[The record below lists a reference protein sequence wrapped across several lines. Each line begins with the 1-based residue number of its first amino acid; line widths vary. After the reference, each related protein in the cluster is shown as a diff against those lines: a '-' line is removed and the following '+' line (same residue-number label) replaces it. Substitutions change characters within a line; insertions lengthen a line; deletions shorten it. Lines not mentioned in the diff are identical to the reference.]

1 MLQTEE
7 SLARLFGTEYH
18 EHSNSWYF
26 KSTVLKLQYRDL
38 EFKKYLD
45 EKKDIIFK
53 FESITK
59 KLNVFPAKVE
69 IVYNKK
75 KRKITKHFCSE
86 CKADDCKHYLS
97 ILSYAYNYLSTEM
110 LEQEVVQTYHTR
122 LLEYNEYWQRI
133 VLNAKIEVGDVFDNN
148 TDKIRFYLKSYSP
161 LQIRLIS
168 ILCADQIVK
177 EEDLAMVPQAEKQI
191 LALSDS
197 EKELF
202 KLLQQNKCS
211 FSRKGAFF
219 SIYKEKFVKLL
230 SVMRSLQ
237 NRIFI
242 KETGDRLQFSEDEF
256 RINFQ
261 VVKLNNSKFLL
272 STSSAEQLSAVF
284 VSSTTYIF
292 KKNVVY
298 TINLPFSENIAEQI
312 FSNGY
317 QIEAND
323 LVYLSSVVARQ
334 LGLMK
339 CYLDFEE
346 GIEIPEVYHN
356 TPTIVFDLYK
366 EDGRIIVKGSL
377 QYAEDIFIPMAAV
390 RFPVEL
396 VRYDQNDQMTWF
408 YIPPQSKYQIFDFV
422 AKLPE
427 SSAAKLEENSLL
439 IFEGEENIQTLKQ
452 VVFEHADPS
461 WNIILSDE
469 LKKEFVYK
477 VVLKP
482 IIKTQ
487 KTGNINWFQYDVKYD
502 YKDIS
507 FTHVE
512 LKNFFQT
519 KEKFMQLEDGR
530 LIYFENKEAF
540 LTMEEILKKSEKLP
554 DEGYKLAIYNIP
566 YVYQLN
572 TVNKGISIIG
582 DGYLDAMFEAI
593 LKRRLEDREPLPGFL
608 DPVMRSYQKAGFHW
622 LKMLE
627 NYNLSGILADDMGLG
642 KTVQAISV
650 ISSLPADSRSI
661 VICPKTL
668 LFNWAAEIEKFNKS
682 LSYVLYEGNRKERK
696 YILKNLNVNIL
707 FASYSIIQ
715 NDIDAL
721 SEIDFDYIILDEA
734 QHIKNATALRTKAVK
749 KLKGRNRMA
758 LSGTPI
764 ENYPTE
770 LWSIVDFLMPG
781 YLPSL
786 RTFKGAYNISNEKQK
801 EAHDKLK
808 MLVSPFILRRKKSQV
823 LIELPDK
830 QVQLAYCKLTTIQ
843 EKMYLQILENVK
855 QRFMKED
862 GDIGSGY
869 IHILAALTKLRQIC
883 DHPYMID
890 ENIKHD
896 TELSG
901 KLELIREI
909 VIDAVENG
917 KKLLIFSQFV
927 KMLQVIREMFQ
938 KEKITFEYMDGS
950 TKNRQKVID
959 NFNNNNNIR
968 TFLISLKTGGYGLNL
983 TAADTV
989 IMVDPWWNPMGE
1001 NQAIDRAHRI
1011 GQTKKVM
1018 VYKIITKGTIEEKIL
1033 TLQQSKR
1040 EMFENIIE
1048 KGQSVIKKMDVEQLR
1063 DLLEY

>member
-1 MLQTEE
+1 
-7 SLARLFGTEYH
+7 LARLFGTEFH

-38 EFKKYLD
+38 VFKKYLD
-45 EKKDIIFK
+45 EKEDVIFK
-53 FESITK
+53 FESTAK
-59 KLNVFPAKVE
+59 KLNIFSAKVE
-69 IVYNKK
+69 ITYNKK
-75 KRKITKHFCSE
+75 NRKITKHFCSE
-86 CKADDCKHYLS
+86 CKTDDCKHYLS
-97 ILSYAYNYLSTEM
+97 ILQYAYNYLSTEM

-133 VLNAKIEVGDVFDNN
+133 VLNAKIEIGDIFNNN
-148 TDKIRFYLKSYSP
+148 TDKIRFHLRSYSP
-161 LQIRLIS
+161 LHMRIIS
-168 ILCADQIVK
+168 ILCAGQLVK
-177 EEDLAMVPQAEKQI
+177 DEDLAMVPQAEKQI
-191 LALSDS
+191 LALSNS

-211 FSRKGAFF
+211 FSRKGVFF
-219 SIYKEKFVKLL
+219 SIYKDRFVKLL
-230 SVMRSLQ
+230 SVLRSLQ
-237 NRIFI
+237 NKVFI
-242 KETGDRLQFSEDEF
+242 KETGDRLKFSEDEF

-261 VVKLNNSKFLL
+261 VLKISDDRFLL

-292 KKNVVY
+292 KKNIVY
-298 TINLPFSENIAEQI
+298 TINLPFSENIAAQI
-312 FSNGY
+312 FDKGY
-317 QIEAND
+317 QIKEND

-356 TPTIVFDLYK
+356 TPTIVFSLYK
-366 EDGRIIVKGSL
+366 EDNRIIVKGSL
-377 QYAEDIFIPMAAV
+377 QYADDIFIPMSAV
-390 RFPVEL
+390 RLPVEL
-396 VRYDQNDQMTWF
+396 VRYDQTDLPTWF
-408 YIPPQSKYQIFDFV
+408 YIPPHIKYQIFDFF

-427 SSAAKLEENSLL
+427 SSASKLDESSLL
-439 IFEGEENIQTLKQ
+439 IFEGDENIQTLKQ

-461 WNIILSDE
+461 WNIILSEE

-482 IIKTQ
+482 VIKTQ

-507 FTHVE
+507 FTHLE
-512 LKNFFQT
+512 LKKFFQT

-530 LIYFENKEAF
+530 LVYFENKEAF
-540 LTMEEILKKSEKLP
+540 QTMEEILKKSEKLP
-554 DEGYKLAIYNIP
+554 DEGYKLSIYNIP
-566 YVYQLN
+566 YIYQLSE
-572 TVNKGISIIG
+572 VNKGISILG
-582 DGYLDAMFEAI
+582 DDYLDKMFTAI
-593 LKRRLEDREPLPGFL
+593 LKRKLEENLPLPSFL
-608 DPVMRSYQKAGFHW
+608 NPVMRSYQKAGFHW

-627 NYNLSGILADDMGLG
+627 KYNLSGILADDMGLG

-650 ISSLPADSRSI
+650 ISSLPADSTSI

-682 LSYVLYEGNRKERK
+682 LSYVLYEGTQKERK
-696 YILKNLNVNIL
+696 NILENLNVNIL

-715 NDIDAL
+715 NDIKSL
-721 SEIDFDYIILDEA
+721 SEINFDYIILDEA

-749 KLKGRNRMA
+749 KLKGRYRMA

-786 RTFKGAYNISNEKQK
+786 RTFKGKFNVSNEKQK

-830 QVQLAYCKLTTIQ
+830 QEQLAYCKLTTIQ
-843 EKMYLQILENVK
+843 EKMYLQILDNVK
-855 QRFMKED
+855 QRFMKAN
-862 GDIGSGY
+862 GDIGSDY

-883 DHPYMID
+883 DHPQMID
-890 ENIKHD
+890 DNIKRD

-901 KLELIREI
+901 KMELIKEI

-927 KMLQVIREMFQ
+927 KMLQVIREMFK

-950 TKNRQKVID
+950 TRNRQKVID

-983 TAADTV
+983 TSADTV
-989 IMVDPWWNPMGE
+989 LIVDPWWNPMGE
-1001 NQAIDRAHRI
+1001 NQAIDRVHRI

-1033 TLQQSKR
+1033 TLQQNKR

-1048 KGQSVIKKMDVEQLR
+1048 KGQSVIRKMDVEQLR
-1063 DLLEY
+1063 ELLEY